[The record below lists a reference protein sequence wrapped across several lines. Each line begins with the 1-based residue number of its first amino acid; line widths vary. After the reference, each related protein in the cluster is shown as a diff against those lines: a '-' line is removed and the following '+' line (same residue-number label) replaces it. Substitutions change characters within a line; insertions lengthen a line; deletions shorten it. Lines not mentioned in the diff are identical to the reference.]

1 MRQRKLQQLLVV
13 ATQERQAGAER
24 GRKSGGAGGGP
35 IGGSAFL
42 ERDRGHL
49 SEYEFTGV

>member
-13 ATQERQAGAER
+13 ATQERQTGAER

-35 IGGSAFL
+35 MEGLL
-42 ERDRGHL
+42 ERHL